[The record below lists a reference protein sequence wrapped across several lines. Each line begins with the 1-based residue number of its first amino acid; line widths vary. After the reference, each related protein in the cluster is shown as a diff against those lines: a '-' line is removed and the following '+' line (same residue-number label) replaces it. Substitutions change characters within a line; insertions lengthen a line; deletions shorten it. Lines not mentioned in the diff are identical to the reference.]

1 MTKEGSCCYRLFSGK
16 GKGKSHEVSSSG
28 KVFVAHA
35 VAFLNVIYLGLSK
48 NCIRLIS
55 IF

>member
-35 VAFLNVIYLGLSK
+35 VAFLNGY
-48 NCIRLIS
+48 
-55 IF
+55 IFGAFKELHQTY